1 MKRLFLLL
9 VLFAANCFA
18 QFDTGNKS
26 LNVSPIESPLTM
38 PPPVVTPPKKDP
50 FYVPP
55 SIKGEPSGNSAGL
68 DLETK
73 IDFSAK
79 KPQYDNPGAEVEKK
93 LNKVGEGDMYKVLR
107 RNQNLGDFKTKS
119 ALVTVQY
126 RDHGAVDGDQIRI
139 WLNDKVVR
147 QIVYLTD
154 IYNGIDIPLQ
164 PGFNKIEFEAL
175 NQGTSGPNTA
185 EFRVFGDDGKTISAN
200 RWDLATGFRATMI
213 IVKE

>member
-1 MKRLFLLL
+1 MKRWMLFLVLL
-9 VLFAANCFA
+9 AASSYA

-26 LNVSPIESPLTM
+26 LNISPIESPLTT

-50 FYVPP
+50 YYVPP

-68 DLETK
+68 DLENK

-79 KPQYDNPGAEVEKK
+79 KPTYDNPGQQVQDK
-93 LNKVGEGDMYKVLR
+93 LNKRGEGDMYKVLR
-107 RNQNLGDFKTKS
+107 RNQDLGDFKTKS

-126 RDHGAVDGDQIRI
+126 RDHGAVDGDQIRV
-139 WLNDKVVR
+139 WVNDRVVR
-147 QIVYLTD
+147 QIIYLTD
-154 IYNGIDIPLQ
+154 SYNGIDIPLQ

-185 EFRVFGDDGKTISAN
+185 EFKVIGDDGTTISAN